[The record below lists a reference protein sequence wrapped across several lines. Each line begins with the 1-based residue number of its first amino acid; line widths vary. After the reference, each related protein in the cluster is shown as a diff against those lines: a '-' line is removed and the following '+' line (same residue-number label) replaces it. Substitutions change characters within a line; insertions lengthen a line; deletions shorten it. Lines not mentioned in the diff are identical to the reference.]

1 MNIPFTVEQFF
12 DVFRTYNV
20 AIWPAQVVAYLM
32 GVIAL
37 ALSARKTHEL
47 LARGGGQPR
56 PIEAVV

>member
-37 ALSARKTHEL
+37 ALA
-47 LARGGGQPR
+47 
-56 PIEAVV
+56 I